1 MRITSSGDG
10 RCSAFASSQGARIQ
24 TSRFSSVVKITGIA
38 LGWIVATMLSVPRQ
52 ETIDEMWVAT
62 LYNGLAAN
70 DLAFIVAPHQST
82 A

>member
-1 MRITSSGDG
+1 
-10 RCSAFASSQGARIQ
+10 
-24 TSRFSSVVKITGIA
+24 
-38 LGWIVATMLSVPRQ
+38 MLSVPRQ